1 MTQYVTNTLSG
12 ERESFEPRDPEN
24 VLVYT
29 CGLTVSDDAHLG
41 HARLWVQ
48 SDVVARWLSHAGYG
62 VRHVQNFTDVNEKIV
77 ARVGEDDL
85 GDTEAEVAA
94 HYTQSVIDDMR
105 ALNLERADVYPRV
118 SEHVPEIVALVEDL
132 IEAGYAYEA
141 NGSVYFDVT
150 SFEDYGKLSG
160 QRVDELDA
168 QGPDDEQ
175 AEKRHPADFAL
186 WKAGG
191 VSPDDANEHRDADLP
206 PIDHECGQTW
216 ESPWSEGRPG
226 WHIECSA
233 MATTHLDEH
242 IDIHVG
248 GQDLVFPHHENE
260 IAQSEA
266 ASGERFADYWLHVR
280 LLETDGEKMSSS
292 LGNFFT
298 AKNAVAEFG
307 ANVVRMFLVST
318 SYTQRQTYS
327 EATVSEA
334 EERWDRLERAYDRAT
349 DAADDVEAYAKVV
362 DEDLRAAVAEARE
375 EFEAALADDFNTR
388 GAVSA
393 LLELATAVN
402 RHVDAYDAYDY
413 RGLVD
418 AVETFE
424 DLGGDVLGFQFG
436 DEAVGGDV
444 SIAEDVVDLVLDV
457 REEERDAGNYERADS
472 LRARLEALGVTVEDT
487 DDGATFRL

>member
-12 ERESFEPRDPEN
+12 EREPFEPRDPDN

-85 GDTEAEVAA
+85 GDTEAAVAA

-118 SEHVPEIVALVEDL
+118 SEHVPEIIALVEDL
-132 IEAGYAYEA
+132 IDAGYAYEA

-150 SFEDYGKLSG
+150 SFADYGKLSG
-160 QRVDELDA
+160 QQVDELDA

-191 VSPDDANEHRDADLP
+191 VSPADANEHRDPDLP
-206 PIDHECGQTW
+206 PLDHECGQTW
-216 ESPWSEGRPG
+216 DSPWGEGRPG

-242 IDIHVG
+242 IDVHVG

-280 LLETDGEKMSSS
+280 LLETEGEKMSSS

-298 AKNAVAEFG
+298 VKNAVAEFG

-349 DAADDVEAYAKVV
+349 GAADSVEAYAKVV
-362 DEDLRAAVAEARE
+362 DEDLRAAVAHARDD
-375 EFEAALADDFNTR
+375 FAAAMADDFNTR

-402 RHVDAYDAYDY
+402 RHVDAHDDYDY

-418 AVETFE
+418 AIETFE
-424 DLGGDVLGFQFG
+424 DLGGGVLGFQFG
-436 DEAVGGDV
+436 DAEVGGDV

-457 REEERDAGNYERADS
+457 REEEREAGNYERADD
-472 LRARLEALGVTVEDT
+472 LRDRLEALGVTVEDT